1 MNYFS
6 FHVGD
11 YSAHTAHLDLME
23 DLAYRRMLD
32 LYYRTE
38 KPLPAD
44 IAQLARLLRMR
55 DQQAQIESVLKEFF
69 LLTPDGWINGRC
81 DVEIA
86 AYQDR
91 SSKAKKSAQASVAVR
106 REKSQA
112 FVERSLSDGSANQ
125 EPRTNNQEP
134 ITKNQ
139 EENTNTAC
147 ATDAGRVCVSF
158 RAHGIND
165 VNPGHPGLLS
175 LIAAGATD
183 EEFIGAA
190 STAKERGKGFAYAIG
205 MLKRQRAEA
214 AQPPPTRAGPQ
225 EPEWRKEQRERNE
238 EFAGPASASRRA
250 TKQTAE
256 VIDVTARRL
265 G

>member
-1 MNYFS
+1 MNYYDR
-6 FHVGD
+6 HIGD
-11 YSAHTAHLDLME
+11 YLKDTVHLSLLE
-23 DLAYRRMLD
+23 HGIYG
-32 LYYRTE
+32 
-38 KPLPAD
+38 
-44 IAQLARLLRMR
+44 RLLDIYYTRESALPLDQVMR
-55 DQQAQIESVLKEFF
+55 LVGARTDEERSAVRDVLNEFF
-69 LLTPDGWINGRC
+69 TEEDGVYKHSRCDREIARYQEKQRKASVSASARWNKSAEHTERNANAMRTHSEGNALQTPDTRHQTP
-81 DVEIA
+81 DPEI
-86 AYQDR
+86 
-91 SSKAKKSAQASVAVR
+91 
-106 REKSQA
+106 
-112 FVERSLSDGSANQ
+112 
-125 EPRTNNQEP
+125 
-134 ITKNQ
+134 
-139 EENTNTAC
+139 NTNTAC

-158 RAHGIND
+158 KAHGIND

-214 AQPPPTRAGPQ
+214 AQPPPTRAGPP
-225 EPEWRKEQRERNE
+225 EPDWRKEQRERNE